1 MNRVI
6 ILAAFL
12 LSFMGIAYAQMGIT
26 FDNCPGK
33 EEFKN
38 VKEFKEYGETFTSAE
53 ISEKGTGLKTI
64 FTFYDGK
71 LVRVKM
77 IRSDNVEWSEDLAHR
92 AWKNFLAEDK
102 IISREDHFDEG
113 KIEDGF
119 IVFNGKNKSQMVLGR
134 GKYKSSFVLD
144 SSTMTALDDKYILSQ
159 VSKRKKSADDD
170 DDQYQPL
177 IRLPWQKRVTKEEY
191 MSWVN
196 ENRRTQYITYPDGG
210 TGFISPTGAV
220 YGPNGQM
227 NGQIINQ

>member
-12 LSFMGIAYAQMGIT
+12 LSFIGIAYAQMGIK

-33 EEFKN
+33 EEFQN

-53 ISEKGTGLKTI
+53 ISEKGTRLKTI

-92 AWKNFLAEDK
+92 AWKNFLADDK

-113 KIEDGF
+113 KIEDGI
-119 IVFNGKNKSQMVLGR
+119 IVFNGKKRGQMVLGR
-134 GKYKSSFVLD
+134 GKYKSSLVLD
-144 SSTMTALDDKYILSQ
+144 SSAMTALNDKYVQSQ
-159 VSKRKKSADDD
+159 VGKSKKPADDN

-191 MSWVN
+191 MSQAN

>member
-12 LSFMGIAYAQMGIT
+12 LSFMGIAQAQMGIR
-26 FDNCPGK
+26 FDKCPGK
-33 EEFKN
+33 EEFQN

-53 ISEKGTGLKTI
+53 ISEKGTGLKTV

-144 SSTMTALDDKYILSQ
+144 SSTMTALNDKYVLSQ
-159 VSKRKKSADDD
+159 VGKRKKSADDD

-191 MSWVN
+191 MSRVN

>member
-6 ILAAFL
+6 IKAAFL
-12 LSFMGIAYAQMGIT
+12 LSFMGIAQAQMGIR
-26 FDNCPGK
+26 FDKCPGK
-33 EEFKN
+33 EEFQN

-53 ISEKGTGLKTI
+53 ISEKGTGLKTV

-144 SSTMTALDDKYILSQ
+144 SSTMTALNDKYVLSQ
-159 VSKRKKSADDD
+159 VGKSKKSADDD

-191 MSWVN
+191 MSRAN

>member
-1 MNRVI
+1 MNHVI
-6 ILAAFL
+6 ILVVFL
-12 LSFMGIAYAQMGIT
+12 FSFIGLAHAQMGIK

-33 EEFKN
+33 DEFQN
-38 VKEFKEYGETFTSAE
+38 VKDFKEYGEAFTSAE
-53 ISEKGTGLKTI
+53 ISEKKTGLKTI
-64 FTFYDGK
+64 FTFHDGK

-92 AWKNFLAEDK
+92 AWKNFLPEDK

-113 KIEDGF
+113 KIEDGI

-144 SSTMTALDDKYILSQ
+144 SSTMTALNDKYVLSQ
-159 VSKRKKSADDD
+159 VGKSKKSADDD

-191 MSWVN
+191 MSRVN
-196 ENRRTQYITYPDGG
+196 ENRRTQYISYPDGG
-210 TGFISPTGAV
+210 TGFITPTGAV

-227 NGQIINQ
+227 NGQIINR

>member
-1 MNRVI
+1 MSRVI
-6 ILAAFL
+6 IIASFL
-12 LSFMGIAYAQMGIT
+12 LSFMGIAHAQMGIR
-26 FDNCPGK
+26 FDKCPGK
-33 EEFKN
+33 EEFQN

-144 SSTMTALDDKYILSQ
+144 SPTMTALNDKYFLSQ
-159 VSKRKKSADDD
+159 VSKKKKSADDD

-191 MSWVN
+191 MSRVN

>member
-12 LSFMGIAYAQMGIT
+12 LSFMGIAQAQMGIR
-26 FDNCPGK
+26 FDKCPGK
-33 EEFKN
+33 EEFQN

-53 ISEKGTGLKTI
+53 ISEKGTGLKTV

-144 SSTMTALDDKYILSQ
+144 SSTMTALNDKYVLSQ
-159 VSKRKKSADDD
+159 VGKSKKSADDD

-177 IRLPWQKRVTKEEY
+177 IRLPWQKRVLLD
-191 MSWVN
+191 
-196 ENRRTQYITYPDGG
+196 R
-210 TGFISPTGAV
+210 
-220 YGPNGQM
+220 
-227 NGQIINQ
+227 

>member
-1 MNRVI
+1 MNRFI

-12 LSFMGIAYAQMGIT
+12 LSFIGIAHTQMGIN

-33 EEFKN
+33 EEFQN
-38 VKEFKEYGETFTSAE
+38 VKQFKEYGETFTSAE
-53 ISEKGTGLKTI
+53 ISEKRTGLKTI

-144 SSTMTALDDKYILSQ
+144 SSTMTALNDKYVLSQ
-159 VSKRKKSADDD
+159 VGKRKKSADDD

-191 MSWVN
+191 MSRVN

-227 NGQIINQ
+227 NGQIINR

>member
-12 LSFMGIAYAQMGIT
+12 LSFMGIAYAQMGIK

-33 EEFKN
+33 EEFQN

-53 ISEKGTGLKTI
+53 ISEKGTRLKTI

-144 SSTMTALDDKYILSQ
+144 SSTMTALEDKYILSQ

-191 MSWVN
+191 MSRVN

>member
-6 ILAAFL
+6 IKAAFL
-12 LSFMGIAYAQMGIT
+12 LSFMGIANAQMGIR

-33 EEFKN
+33 EEFQN
-38 VKEFKEYGETFTSAE
+38 VKEFKEYGEQFTSAE
-53 ISEKGTGLKTI
+53 ISEKRTGLKTI

-92 AWKNFLAEDK
+92 AWKNFLADDK

-113 KIEDGF
+113 KIEDGI

-134 GKYKSSFVLD
+134 GKYKSYLVLD
-144 SSTMTALDDKYILSQ
+144 SSTMTALNDKYVQSQ
-159 VSKRKKSADDD
+159 VGKSKKSVDDN

-191 MSWVN
+191 MSQVN

>member
-1 MNRVI
+1 MNRVT

-12 LSFMGIAYAQMGIT
+12 LSFMGIAYAQMGIK

-33 EEFKN
+33 EEFQN

-144 SSTMTALDDKYILSQ
+144 SSTMTALNDKYFLSQ

-191 MSWVN
+191 MSRVN

-220 YGPNGQM
+220 YGPNGQL

>member
-1 MNRVI
+1 MNRVT

-12 LSFMGIAYAQMGIT
+12 LSFMGIAYAQMGIK

-33 EEFKN
+33 EEFQN

-53 ISEKGTGLKTI
+53 ISEKGTRLKTI

-144 SSTMTALDDKYILSQ
+144 SSTMTALNDKYVLSQ
-159 VSKRKKSADDD
+159 VGKRKKSADDD

-191 MSWVN
+191 MSRVN

-220 YGPNGQM
+220 YGPNGQL

>member
-12 LSFMGIAYAQMGIT
+12 LSFMGIAQAQMGIR
-26 FDNCPGK
+26 FDKCPGK
-33 EEFKN
+33 EEFQN
-38 VKEFKEYGETFTSAE
+38 VKEFKDYGETFTSAE
-53 ISEKGTGLKTI
+53 ISEKRTGLKTI

-144 SSTMTALDDKYILSQ
+144 SSTMTALNDKYVLSQ
-159 VSKRKKSADDD
+159 VGKRKKSADDD

-191 MSWVN
+191 MSRAN

>member
-12 LSFMGIAYAQMGIT
+12 LSFMGIAYAQMGIK

-33 EEFKN
+33 VEFQN

-119 IVFNGKNKSQMVLGR
+119 IVFDGKNKSQMVLGR

-144 SSTMTALDDKYILSQ
+144 SSTMTALNDKYILSQ
-159 VSKRKKSADDD
+159 VSKRKKSADDN

-191 MSWVN
+191 MSRVD

>member
-12 LSFMGIAYAQMGIT
+12 LSFMGIAYAQMGIK
-26 FDNCPGK
+26 FDKCPGK
-33 EEFKN
+33 DEFQN

-92 AWKNFLAEDK
+92 AWKNFLVEDK

-144 SSTMTALDDKYILSQ
+144 SPTMTALNDKYFLSQ
-159 VSKRKKSADDD
+159 VSKKKKSADDD

-191 MSWVN
+191 MSRVN

>member
-1 MNRVI
+1 
-6 ILAAFL
+6 
-12 LSFMGIAYAQMGIT
+12 MGIK
-26 FDNCPGK
+26 FDKCPGK
-33 EEFKN
+33 EEFQN

-64 FTFYDGK
+64 FTFYDDK

-102 IISREDHFDEG
+102 IISREDHFDER

-134 GKYKSSFVLD
+134 GKYKSSFLLD
-144 SSTMTALDDKYILSQ
+144 SPTMTALNDKYVLSQ

-191 MSWVN
+191 MSRVN

>member
-1 MNRVI
+1 
-6 ILAAFL
+6 
-12 LSFMGIAYAQMGIT
+12 MGIAYAQMGIK

-33 EEFKN
+33 VEFQN

-119 IVFNGKNKSQMVLGR
+119 IVFDGKNKSQMVLGR

-144 SSTMTALDDKYILSQ
+144 SSTMTALNDKYILSQ
-159 VSKRKKSADDD
+159 VSKRKKSADDN

-191 MSWVN
+191 MSRVD

>member
-1 MNRVI
+1 VNRVI
-6 ILAAFL
+6 ILVVFFL
-12 LSFMGIAYAQMGIT
+12 HFIGLAHAQMGIK
-26 FDNCPGK
+26 FDKCPGK
-33 EEFKN
+33 EEFQN

-64 FTFYDGK
+64 FTFYDDK

-102 IISREDHFDEG
+102 IISREDHFDER

-134 GKYKSSFVLD
+134 GKYKSSFLLD
-144 SSTMTALDDKYILSQ
+144 SPTMTALNDKYVLSQ

-191 MSWVN
+191 MSRVN

>member
-12 LSFMGIAYAQMGIT
+12 LSFMGIAQAQMGIR
-26 FDNCPGK
+26 FDKCPGK
-33 EEFKN
+33 EEFQN

-53 ISEKGTGLKTI
+53 ISEKGTGLKTV

-144 SSTMTALDDKYILSQ
+144 SSTMTALNDKYVLSQ
-159 VSKRKKSADDD
+159 VGKSKKSADDD

-191 MSWVN
+191 MSRAN

>member
-12 LSFMGIAYAQMGIT
+12 LSFMGIAQAQMGIR
-26 FDNCPGK
+26 FDKCPGK
-33 EEFKN
+33 EEFQN

-53 ISEKGTGLKTI
+53 ISEKGTGLKTV

-144 SSTMTALDDKYILSQ
+144 SSTMTALNDKYVLSQ
-159 VSKRKKSADDD
+159 VGKSKKSADDD

-191 MSWVN
+191 MSRAN
-196 ENRRTQYITYPDGG
+196 ENRRTQYITNPDGG

>member
-12 LSFMGIAYAQMGIT
+12 LSFIGIAYAQMGIK

-33 EEFKN
+33 EEFQN

-53 ISEKGTGLKTI
+53 ISEKGTRLKTI

-144 SSTMTALDDKYILSQ
+144 SSTMTALEDKYILSQ

-191 MSWVN
+191 MSRVN

>member
-12 LSFMGIAYAQMGIT
+12 LSFMGIAHAQMGIR

-33 EEFKN
+33 EEFQN

-53 ISEKGTGLKTI
+53 ISEKGTGLKTV

-144 SSTMTALDDKYILSQ
+144 SSTMTALNDKYVLSQ
-159 VSKRKKSADDD
+159 VGKSKKSADDD

-191 MSWVN
+191 MSRAN

>member
-12 LSFMGIAYAQMGIT
+12 LSFMGIAQAQMGIR
-26 FDNCPGK
+26 FDKCPGK
-33 EEFKN
+33 EEFQN

-53 ISEKGTGLKTI
+53 ISEKGTGLKTV

-144 SSTMTALDDKYILSQ
+144 SSTMTALNDKYVLSQ
-159 VSKRKKSADDD
+159 VGKSKKSADDD

-191 MSWVN
+191 MSRVN

>member
-1 MNRVI
+1 
-6 ILAAFL
+6 
-12 LSFMGIAYAQMGIT
+12 MGIAQAQMGIR
-26 FDNCPGK
+26 FDKCPGK
-33 EEFKN
+33 EEFQN

-53 ISEKGTGLKTI
+53 ISEKGTGLKTV

-144 SSTMTALDDKYILSQ
+144 SSTMTALNDKYVLSQ
-159 VSKRKKSADDD
+159 VGKSKKSADDD

-191 MSWVN
+191 MSRAN

>member
-144 SSTMTALDDKYILSQ
+144 SSTMTALDDKYFLSQ
-159 VSKRKKSADDD
+159 VSKKKKSADDD

-191 MSWVN
+191 MSRVN

>member
-12 LSFMGIAYAQMGIT
+12 LSFMGIAQAQMGIR
-26 FDNCPGK
+26 FDKCPGK
-33 EEFKN
+33 EEFQN

-53 ISEKGTGLKTI
+53 ISEKGTGLKTV

-77 IRSDNVEWSEDLAHR
+77 IRSDNVGWSEDLAHR

-144 SSTMTALDDKYILSQ
+144 SSTMTALNDKYVLSQ
-159 VSKRKKSADDD
+159 VGKSKKSADDD

-191 MSWVN
+191 MSRAN

>member
-1 MNRVI
+1 VNCFV

-12 LSFMGIAYAQMGIT
+12 LSFIGIAHAQMGIK
-26 FDNCPGK
+26 FDSCPGK
-33 EEFKN
+33 EEFQN
-38 VKEFKEYGETFTSAE
+38 VKEFKEYGEPFTSAE
-53 ISEKGTGLKTI
+53 ISEKRTGLKTI

-92 AWKNFLAEDK
+92 AWKNFLVEDK
-102 IISREDHFDEG
+102 IISREDHFDEV

-119 IVFNGKNKSQMVLGR
+119 IVFNGKKKSQMVLGR
-134 GKYKSSFVLD
+134 GKYKSSLVLD
-144 SSTMTALDDKYILSQ
+144 SSTMTALNDKYVQSQ
-159 VSKRKKSADDD
+159 VGKSKKPADDN

-191 MSWVN
+191 MSQVN

>member
-12 LSFMGIAYAQMGIT
+12 LSFTGIAYAQMGIT

-144 SSTMTALDDKYILSQ
+144 SSTMTALNDKYFLSQ

-191 MSWVN
+191 MSRVN

-220 YGPNGQM
+220 YGPNGQL

>member
-12 LSFMGIAYAQMGIT
+12 LSFMGIAQAQMGIR
-26 FDNCPGK
+26 FDKCPGK
-33 EEFKN
+33 EEFQN

-53 ISEKGTGLKTI
+53 ISEKGTGLKTV

-144 SSTMTALDDKYILSQ
+144 SSTMTALNDIYVLSQ
-159 VSKRKKSADDD
+159 VGKSKKSADDD

-191 MSWVN
+191 MSRAN

>member
-12 LSFMGIAYAQMGIT
+12 LSFMGIAQAQMGIR
-26 FDNCPGK
+26 FDKCPGK
-33 EEFKN
+33 EEFQN

-53 ISEKGTGLKTI
+53 ISEKGTGLKTV

-77 IRSDNVEWSEDLAHR
+77 TRSDNVEWSEDLAHR
-92 AWKNFLAEDK
+92 AWKNFVAEDK

-144 SSTMTALDDKYILSQ
+144 SSTMTALNDKYVLSQ
-159 VSKRKKSADDD
+159 VGKSKKSADDD

-191 MSWVN
+191 MSRAN

>member
-191 MSWVN
+191 MSRVN

>member
-1 MNRVI
+1 MSRVI
-6 ILAAFL
+6 IIAAFL
-12 LSFMGIAYAQMGIT
+12 LSFMGISHAQMGIR
-26 FDNCPGK
+26 FDKCPGK
-33 EEFKN
+33 EEFQN

-144 SSTMTALDDKYILSQ
+144 SSTMTALNDKYFLSQ

-191 MSWVN
+191 MSRVN

-220 YGPNGQM
+220 YGPNGQL

>member
-6 ILAAFL
+6 IYAGFL
-12 LSFMGIAYAQMGIT
+12 LSFMGIAHAQIGIR

-33 EEFKN
+33 EEFQN

-53 ISEKGTGLKTI
+53 ISEKGTGLKTV

-77 IRSDNVEWSEDLAHR
+77 IRSDTVEWSEDLAHR

-144 SSTMTALDDKYILSQ
+144 SSTMTALNDKYVLSQ
-159 VSKRKKSADDD
+159 VGKRKKSADDD

-191 MSWVN
+191 MSRVN

>member
-1 MNRVI
+1 MNRFI
-6 ILAAFL
+6 ILATFL
-12 LSFMGIAYAQMGIT
+12 LSFMGIAHAQMGIN

-33 EEFKN
+33 EEFQN

-144 SSTMTALDDKYILSQ
+144 SSTMTALNDKYVLSQ
-159 VSKRKKSADDD
+159 GGKRKKSADDD

-191 MSWVN
+191 MSRAN

>member
-12 LSFMGIAYAQMGIT
+12 LSFMGIAYAQMGIK

-33 EEFKN
+33 VEFQN

-77 IRSDNVEWSEDLAHR
+77 IRSDNVEWSEDVAHR
-92 AWKNFLAEDK
+92 AWKSFLAEDK

-119 IVFNGKNKSQMVLGR
+119 IVFDGKNKSQMVLGR

-144 SSTMTALDDKYILSQ
+144 SSTMTALNDKYILSQ
-159 VSKRKKSADDD
+159 VSKRKKSADDN

-191 MSWVN
+191 MSRVD

>member
-1 MNRVI
+1 
-6 ILAAFL
+6 
-12 LSFMGIAYAQMGIT
+12 MGIAHAQMGIR
-26 FDNCPGK
+26 FDKCPGK
-33 EEFKN
+33 EEFQN

-102 IISREDHFDEG
+102 IISREEHFDEG

-144 SSTMTALDDKYILSQ
+144 SPTMTALNDKYFLSQ
-159 VSKRKKSADDD
+159 VSKKKKSADDD

-191 MSWVN
+191 MSRVN

>member
-12 LSFMGIAYAQMGIT
+12 LSFMGIAYAQMGIK

-33 EEFKN
+33 EEFQN

-53 ISEKGTGLKTI
+53 ISEKGTRLKTI

-191 MSWVN
+191 MSRVN